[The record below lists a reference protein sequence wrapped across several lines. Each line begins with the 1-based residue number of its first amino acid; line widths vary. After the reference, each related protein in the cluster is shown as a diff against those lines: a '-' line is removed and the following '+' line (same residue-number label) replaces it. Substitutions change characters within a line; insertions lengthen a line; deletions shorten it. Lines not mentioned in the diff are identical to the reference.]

1 MNYPEMVKTN
11 ARRRG
16 PMESVKQ
23 SGQVLDAGRS
33 IALLQSMFTKIE
45 TKRTTLSTE
54 LFTFYNQTIPDTIQT
69 ATHDIKTV
77 KGGEL

>member
-1 MNYPEMVKTN
+1 MVKTN

-23 SGQVLDAGRS
+23 SGQVLDAGQS
-33 IALLQSMFTKIE
+33 IALLQSMFTKIDA
-45 TKRTTLSTE
+45 KRTTLAGE
-54 LFTFYNQTIPDTIQT
+54 VFTFYNQTIPDAIQV